1 MIEEFAAGFFM
12 AFRVD
17 TFAMMGAGL
26 FFGMLVGSLPG
37 FTTLMAMAILLPV
50 SFFLEPIVGIPFLL
64 GIYKG
69 GIFGGSIPAILVSM
83 PGTGAAVAT
92 TADGYALTQKGH
104 SRKALDMALFSSI
117 FGDFSSDV
125 LTIFMIFPIALLV
138 MQFGPPEL
146 AAILF
151 MSLIIIAVTA
161 GSNPLKSLMMMILGL
176 WISFVGTDPLG
187 GVERF
192 TFGLFDLKGGVP
204 LLPMLIGLFA
214 LPEIAA
220 VIGRRV
226 DVGQTAK
233 IVGDRLRL
241 SELKRCFR
249 TILRST
255 AIGTAIGIIPG
266 LGQVVAAMLGYTAAK
281 NASDTPENFGKG
293 ELEGVAAA
301 EAANNAVNGPTLVPL
316 LTLGIPGD
324 NVTAILLGAFVAQG
338 LRPGPQLFEEQGAT
352 VFAILTAMVFANILF
367 LVIGYLSIP
376 FFARLVTIKNS
387 MLIPAV
393 IMFAFAGSYVFRSDP
408 VDLLM
413 LIGFGAFGIIAKI
426 ARFEVMPMVMGFILG
441 GPLEYSFGQTMA
453 MSEGNLV
460 VFALTQRPGML
471 AILILTPLIGFF
483 LWRRMANLS
492 RNENTKT
499 PETTE
504 EGKTDFQS

>member
-1 MIEEFAAGFFM
+1 MIDQFATGFFM
-12 AFRVD
+12 AFRLD
-17 TFAMMGAGL
+17 TFFMMGVGL

-50 SFFLEPIVGIPFLL
+50 SFFLDPIVGIPFLL

-69 GIFGGSIPAILVSM
+69 GIFGGSVPAILVSM

-92 TADGYALTQKGH
+92 TADGHALTKKGK
-104 SRKALDMALFSSI
+104 SRKALDIALFSSL
-117 FGDFSSDV
+117 FGDFTSDI
-125 LTIFMIFPIALLV
+125 LTIMMIFPIALLV

-151 MSLIIIAVTA
+151 LSLIVIAMTA
-161 GSNPLKSLMMMILGL
+161 GSNPVKSLMMMTAGL
-176 WISFVGTDPLG
+176 WLSFVGTDPLG

-192 TFGLFDLKGGVP
+192 TFGSFELRGGIP

-220 VIGRRV
+220 VVGRRV
-226 DVGQTAK
+226 DIAQTAK
-233 IVGDRLRL
+233 IVGERLHL
-241 SELKRCFR
+241 AELKRCMR

-255 AIGTAIGIIPG
+255 AIGTAIGIVPG

-281 NASDTPENFGKG
+281 NASDHPETFGKG
-293 ELEGVAAA
+293 EIEGVAAA

-338 LRPGPQLFEEQGAT
+338 LRPGPQLFEEQGAV

-367 LVIGYLSIP
+367 LIIGYLSIP
-376 FFARLVTIKNS
+376 FFARIVTIKNS
-387 MLIPAV
+387 LLIPAV
-393 IMFAFAGSYVFRSDP
+393 IMFAFAGSFVFRSDP

-413 LIGFGAFGIIAKI
+413 LIGFGAFGIIARI

-441 GPLEYSFGQTMA
+441 GPLEYAFGQTMA
-453 MSEGNLV
+453 MSNGDLIG
-460 VFALTQRPGML
+460 FAISQRPSML
-471 AILILTPLIGFF
+471 AILIITPLIGFY
-483 LWRRMANLS
+483 LWRRMANMS
-492 RNENTKT
+492 RVSNAH
-499 PETTE
+499 
-504 EGKTDFQS
+504 

>member
-1 MIEEFAAGFFM
+1 MFEQFATGFFM

-17 TFAMMGAGL
+17 TFAMMAAGL

-50 SFFLEPIVGIPFLL
+50 SFFLDPIVGIPFLL

-69 GIFGGSIPAILVSM
+69 GIFGGSVPAILVSM

-92 TADGYALTQKGH
+92 TADGYALTKKGK
-104 SRKALDMALFSSI
+104 SRKALDIALFSSI
-117 FGDFSSDV
+117 FGDFTSDI
-125 LTIFMIFPIALLV
+125 LTILMIFPIALLV

-151 MSLIIIAVTA
+151 LSLIVIAVTA
-161 GSNPLKSLMMMILGL
+161 GSSPVKSLMMMTAGL
-176 WISFVGTDPLG
+176 WLSFVGTDPVG

-192 TFGLFDLKGGVP
+192 TFGSFDLRGGVP

-220 VIGRRV
+220 VLGRKV
-226 DVGQTAK
+226 DMAQTAR
-233 IVGDRLRL
+233 IVGERLRL
-241 SELKRCFR
+241 AELKRCFR
-249 TILRST
+249 TICRST
-255 AIGTAIGIIPG
+255 VIGTAIGIVPG

-281 NASDTPENFGKG
+281 NASDHPETFGKG
-293 ELEGVAAA
+293 EIEGVAAA

-352 VFAILTAMVFANILF
+352 VFAILTAMVFANLLF
-367 LVIGYLSIP
+367 IVIGYLSIP
-376 FFARLVTIKNS
+376 FFARIVTIKNS

-393 IMFAFAGSYVFRSDP
+393 ILFAFAGSYVFRSDP

-413 LIGFGAFGIIAKI
+413 LIGFGAFGIIARM

-441 GPLEYSFGQTMA
+441 GPLEYAFGQTMA
-453 MSEGNLV
+453 MSGGDLIG
-460 VFALTQRPGML
+460 FAFTQRPSML
-471 AILILTPLIGFF
+471 AIIILTPLIGFY

-492 RNENTKT
+492 RPKKARQ
-499 PETTE
+499 PEKVGRAE
-504 EGKTDFQS
+504 EGTLK